1 MATTTPTTIPTP
13 TPTMD
18 TFLMMATGYNYLAP
32 DADKVIDISDEPIEY
47 DYNNWSTSEK
57 DALADTCTQSYSE
70 LLSNQAY
77 GQELFSSPTG
87 QEAISEALGV
97 GSCSTYQD
105 GTATDSWF
113 QDATYEVSQSTG
125 CSAVSIQAGMS
136 LIMQSQLSCTI
147 TNIYNQMVT
156 NAEESQLISIS
167 ISDSTFYGEVNFD
180 MNQSSESNFKFLNF
194 TDNSIKTQLTTT
206 LETNI
211 NQLQASVQESL
222 VENSQS
228 FDQSDLMAS
237 YDGPNAPMQGQ
248 KAFQACC
255 NAICNS
261 AAGMNIAEIVNDTIT
276 NICKVQNNTLYIS
289 NSTFYD
295 DVNIVVD
302 QTMVTDIVSES
313 IVQNVVEQIM
323 NQAGLATI
331 TTSQSVEQTKKD
343 ITKNSFF
350 TTFILLV
357 SVGVSIFGLIGP
369 FKLGKKKKAN
379 GGDSNGAADAAAP
392 TQSADILSATANT
405 DTNTCFKIFGL
416 CAFGPLICFVLTLIL
431 WLTAGG
437 TFYFISW
444 LFAIIAFAGVIAEYM
459 YVQPSYPTSFPCS
472 GSDNTDKLLSALGE
486 QQQVKQPGGK
496 PGGQQQV
503 KQQGGKPGEKQGG
516 KPGEKQGG
524 KQVDAF
530 KTQKT
535 KINQNYFDKG
545 KQGGEKQRGKQVDAL
560 KTYKTE
566 INQNYFDK
574 GKQGGPK
581 K

>member
-1 MATTTPTTIPTP
+1 MATTTTPTTTPTP

-18 TFLMMATGYNYLAP
+18 TFLRMATGYNYLAVGAEP
-32 DADKVIDISDEPIEY
+32 VYDISDEQIEY
-47 DYNNWSTSEK
+47 DYNNWSTSEQ
-57 DALADTCTQSYSE
+57 DALADTCANSYSE

-87 QEAISEALGV
+87 QESISEALGV
-97 GSCSTYQD
+97 GSCSTYQSGD
-105 GTATDSWF
+105 ASDSWF
-113 QDATYEVSQSTG
+113 HGDDTSGVSQSTG

-156 NAEESQLISIS
+156 NAEQSQLIDIQ
-167 ISDSTFYGEVNFD
+167 ISDSTFYGEVKFD
-180 MNQSSESNFKFLNF
+180 LSQSSKSNFKFLNF
-194 TDNSIKTQLTTT
+194 TDSSIKTQLSTT

-211 NQLQASVQESL
+211 NQLQAAVQESL

-228 FDQSDLMAS
+228 FDQNDLISS
-237 YDGPNAPMQGQ
+237 YEGPNAPMQGQ

-261 AAGMNIAEIVNDTIT
+261 AAGIIITDIVNDTIT
-276 NICKVQNNTLYIS
+276 NICKVQNNTLNIS

-392 TQSADILSATANT
+392 TQSADILGAANT

-472 GSDNTDKLLSALGE
+472 GSDNTDKLLSALGGQE
-486 QQQVKQPGGK
+486 VKQGGQINQKHFVQGKQPVKEKPEKPDGQGENPGKKKVDPFKTHTTQINQKYFDQVKQ
-496 PGGQQQV
+496 GGQ
-503 KQQGGKPGEKQGG
+503 KNSKLLDSKPS
-516 KPGEKQGG
+516 
-524 KQVDAF
+524 
-530 KTQKT
+530 
-535 KINQNYFDKG
+535 I
-545 KQGGEKQRGKQVDAL
+545 
-560 KTYKTE
+560 
-566 INQNYFDK
+566 
-574 GKQGGPK
+574 
-581 K
+581 

>member
-1 MATTTPTTIPTP
+1 
-13 TPTMD
+13 MD
-18 TFLMMATGYNYLAP
+18 TFLMMATGYNYLADGAEP
-32 DADKVIDISDEPIEY
+32 VYDNISDEPIEY
-47 DYNNWSTSEK
+47 DYNNWQSSEQ
-57 DALADTCTQSYSE
+57 DDLADTCANSYSE
-70 LLSNQAY
+70 LLSNQLY
-77 GQELFSSPTG
+77 GQELFSSPLG
-87 QEAISEALGV
+87 QESISEALGV

-105 GTATDSWF
+105 GDAEDNWF
-113 QDATYEVSQSTG
+113 QDSTNEVSQSTG

-180 MNQSSESNFKFLNF
+180 MSQSAESNFKFLNF

-211 NQLQASVQESL
+211 NQLQAAVQESL

-228 FDQSDLMAS
+228 FDGGDLIDS
-237 YDGPNAPMQGQ
+237 YEGPNAPMQGQ

-261 AAGMNIAEIVNDTIT
+261 AAGIIITDIVNDTIS

-295 DVNIVVD
+295 DVNIVVN

-313 IVQNVVEQIM
+313 IVQNVIEQIM

-392 TQSADILSATANT
+392 TQSADILGAANT

-472 GSDNTDKLLSALGE
+472 GSDNTDKLLSALGG
-486 QQQVKQPGGK
+486 QVKQPVKENPGGQVK
-496 PGGQQQV
+496 QPVKENPGGQVKQPVKGKPDAQGENPGGQQPV
-503 KQQGGKPGEKQGG
+503 KENPGGQQPVKE
-516 KPGEKQGG
+516 
-524 KQVDAF
+524 KQVDPF
-530 KTQKT
+530 KTHTT
-535 KINQNYFDKG
+535 KINQKYFDQG
-545 KQGGEKQRGKQVDAL
+545 KQGGQ
-560 KTYKTE
+560 
-566 INQNYFDK
+566 
-574 GKQGGPK
+574 K